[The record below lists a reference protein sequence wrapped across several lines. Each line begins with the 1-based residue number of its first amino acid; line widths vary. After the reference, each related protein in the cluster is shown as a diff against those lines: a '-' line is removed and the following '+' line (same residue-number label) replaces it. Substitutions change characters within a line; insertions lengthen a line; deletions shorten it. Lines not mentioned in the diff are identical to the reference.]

1 MSLQDRVVVVTGAA
15 TGIWRAAAVCC
26 ARAGARVVIGD
37 INDEAMQKKADL
49 IKQAGGE
56 VTAVQVDVMQETD
69 VQRLMD
75 TAVER
80 YARIDALINSAG
92 VLEGPHVP
100 LDEFETFTWDR
111 VIDINLKGSFFTAKY
126 AAIYMKPQG
135 SGVIILI
142 SSGAGVH
149 GGSSSVAYG
158 SSKGGVH
165 GLSLVLSSQLVS
177 FGIRVH
183 AVCPGGIATPLKL
196 SVIAAAA
203 RRSGKP
209 ENEAVEQASE
219 SLGDPEGV
227 GKVLAFL
234 ASDDADYVR
243 GTIFTR

>member
-15 TGIWRAAAVCC
+15 TGIGRAAAVCC
-26 ARAGARVVIGD
+26 ARAGARVVTCD
-37 INDEAMQKKADL
+37 INDEAMQETVEV
-49 IKQAGGE
+49 ITQAGGE
-56 VTAVQVDVMQETD
+56 VTAVHTDIAQEADVR
-69 VQRLMD
+69 RLMD
-75 TAVER
+75 TTVER
-80 YARIDALINSAG
+80 YERIDALINSAG

-111 VIDINLKGSFFTAKY
+111 VIDINLKGSFFAAKY
-126 AAIYMKPQG
+126 AGIYMKQQG

-165 GLSLVLSSQLVS
+165 GLSLVLSSQLAP

-183 AVCPGGIATPLKL
+183 AVCPGGISTPLKL
-196 SVIAAAA
+196 SVIAAEA
-203 RRSGKP
+203 RRSGTS
-209 ENEAVEQASE
+209 ENEALAKASE

-227 GKVLAFL
+227 GKVLTFL